1 MVVRWSVIASQLPGR
16 TDNDV
21 KNYWNTKLKKKLFS
35 GKISLTTNSTQSPFT
50 NTNHATALQA
60 DSTVPS
66 VSLPCFPK
74 AETHNVDSAFS
85 NSQTPSSSA
94 LYLTDTKP
102 ALTLYDQRVN
112 FDPYDQ
118 LYKPRFMD
126 FNSKFGT
133 STTTSINS
141 PNIVSSSTQEGSS
154 ISDSCNSVVAMGDKY
169 CHDQSQLPGNVYDDE
184 AGILMDFGFVGLP
197 YYDNIV
203 NGGNIPFEEKASEV
217 DYSYVGIRPEGVLLN
232 QSVNNDY

>member
-35 GKISLTTNSTQSPFT
+35 GKISPATNSTQSPFT
-50 NTNHATALQA
+50 NSSHATTLQA
-60 DSTVPS
+60 DSTPS
-66 VSLPCFPK
+66 VILPCFPK
-74 AETHNVDSAFS
+74 AETHINSAFP
-85 NSQTPSSSA
+85 NSQTQSSSA
-94 LYLTDTKP
+94 FCLTDTKP
-102 ALTLYDQRVN
+102 ALTLYNQRVN

-126 FNSKFGT
+126 FNSEFGT
-133 STTTSINS
+133 STTTSKNS

-154 ISDSCNSVVAMGDKY
+154 ISDSCNSVLAMGDKY
-169 CHDQSQLPGNVYDDE
+169 CHDQCQLMPGDVIDDD
-184 AGILMDFGFVGLP
+184 AGILMDFGVVELP

-203 NGGNIPFEEKASEV
+203 NGCNVPFEEKASEV
-217 DYSYVGIRPEGVLLN
+217 DYSYVGIRPEGVLHN
-232 QSVNNDY
+232 QSVNSDY